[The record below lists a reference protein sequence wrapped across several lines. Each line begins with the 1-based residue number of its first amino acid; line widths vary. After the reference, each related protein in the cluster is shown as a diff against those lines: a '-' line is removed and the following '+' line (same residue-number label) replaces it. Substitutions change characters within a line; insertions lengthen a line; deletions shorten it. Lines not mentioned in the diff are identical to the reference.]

1 MNEIQLCLQ
10 GDSNLS
16 FENRHKNSQNVFQFR
31 GKVNANAT
39 ELFNVLSECQWEG
52 SWLWQRGT
60 EKDVLEMM
68 TYELD
73 HEW

>member
-52 SWLWQRGT
+52 N
-60 EKDVLEMM
+60 
-68 TYELD
+68 
-73 HEW
+73 